1 MLTFNRTRT
10 KKYNFDSGVVGGL
23 FIVVAVLLFALGYG
37 LNIYK
42 LVTFDGALGEMAALE
57 IVRVIGIFIAP
68 IGAVTGYF

>member
-1 MLTFNRTRT
+1 MRTFNRTRT
-10 KKYNFDSGVVGGL
+10 KKYNFDCDVVGGS

-42 LVTFDGALGEMAALE
+42 LVTFDGTLGEMAALE